1 MAKQVFTAD
10 VVTYDFLPEKY
21 AKAQDLITAELTIN
35 VECDWQAAINNW
47 YKGITGGEFVKEIDP
62 KYQDKLTRAQDVIF
76 ANTVPSTETDWVS
89 DGVGDGRFMVGG
101 TREGFHPDQDDEAQ
115 IAVRQCLHHICMK
128 ANYWTD
134 EGTGP
139 DTKLDVQFTSTLTAL
154 LNASYYR
161 ADNTNTLQRAGTD
174 NNPLTIDVV
183 KVQSDLRISSAVDH
197 TTPMDAISVSNR
209 PTSKLRSLIN
219 GYAFVPVLNRLVAGG
234 NFHKGDIDGDPDGDG
249 DYSFDSAVTFDK
261 EGNKILSDAQLVFPV
276 KILVADSG
284 ETFLQKG
291 RPGVPLAADDP
302 SGKTRG
308 LAFQLNIIFSSSVP
322 DEEDSG

>member
-35 VECDWQAAINNW
+35 VECDWQDAINNW

-128 ANYWTD
+128 ANYWTED
-134 EGTGP
+134 GTGP
-139 DTKLDVQFTSTLTAL
+139 DTKLDDQFASTLGAL
-154 LNASYYR
+154 LNASFYKNKAKYKSNK
-161 ADNTNTLQRAGTD
+161 AI
-174 NNPLTIDVV
+174 NPLNIDVV